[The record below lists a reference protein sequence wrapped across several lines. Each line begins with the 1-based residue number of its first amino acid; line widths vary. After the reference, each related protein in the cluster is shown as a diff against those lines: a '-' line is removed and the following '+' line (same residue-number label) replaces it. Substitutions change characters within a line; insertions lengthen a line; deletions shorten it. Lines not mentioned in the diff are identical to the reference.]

1 VRVVTVSDRKAA
13 ETILSRL
20 AKDAP
25 LALGARGIARVRT
38 LLEKQVRALPPEVR
52 IDLADLPLGGH
63 TQIVPDGEAYSIYQ
77 RSTFDFYRQAWALH
91 KAGKNVKALRK
102 VERDLILNPDHAKGL
117 ALIGRIYEQRRE
129 YRRASEAYQQ
139 LIGFHPN
146 SSLGYRMIGRI
157 FELEKR
163 WDQAIKSYEFGLE
176 LNPRQHDVLNNLALL
191 YAARRGDPKKG
202 LSLIEKALALRPKT
216 AGYLDTLAQ
225 IRKRLGL
232 KGDLRTAKLKEA
244 SKKLKESSNGR
255 AKAGAAKGLKSASS
269 AAGRPA
275 RNRKRG
281 AASPKVGPLPPP
293 PRVSPD
299 GWPPPKAPPGFPAS
313 PPLLVGPKRRKPKPR
328 AAPREKGFFGRELFV
343 MNPALK
349 KEGWGE
355 RPSGAEASRFAK
367 AGNGSSAKAASAPER
382 IQILDGSG
390 DMSAARR
397 VKTLLTSKGFRIAR
411 IGKSDKGLWRR
422 TVLYYKKDSE
432 RRAEQVAGA
441 IPGRRLL
448 LRPLKWRSVYDII
461 LVVGKDRASP

>member
-1 VRVVTVSDRKAA
+1 
-13 ETILSRL
+13 
-20 AKDAP
+20 
-25 LALGARGIARVRT
+25 
-38 LLEKQVRALPPEVR
+38 
-52 IDLADLPLGGH
+52 
-63 TQIVPDGEAYSIYQ
+63 
-77 RSTFDFYRQAWALH
+77 
-91 KAGKNVKALRK
+91 
-102 VERDLILNPDHAKGL
+102 
-117 ALIGRIYEQRRE
+117 
-129 YRRASEAYQQ
+129 
-139 LIGFHPN
+139 
-146 SSLGYRMIGRI
+146 MIGRI

-163 WDQAIKSYEFGLE
+163 WDKAIKSYEFGLE

-191 YAARRGDPKKG
+191 YAVRRGDPKKG
-202 LSLIEKALALRPKT
+202 LSLIERALALRPKT
-216 AGYLDTLAQ
+216 AEYLDTLAQ

-232 KGDLRTAKLKEA
+232 KGDIRTAKLKEA
-244 SKKLKESSNGR
+244 LNGR
-255 AKAGAAKGLKSASS
+255 AKARAAKGLKSASS
-269 AAGRPA
+269 AAAPPPPPPPPA
-275 RNRKRG
+275 RNGKKE
-281 AASPKVGPLPPP
+281 AALPKTGPLPPP

-313 PPLLVGPKRRKPKPR
+313 PPLMVGPKRRKPKPR
-328 AAPREKGFFGRELFV
+328 AAPREKPFFSRELFV

-355 RPSGAEASRFAK
+355 RPSAAEASRFAK

-390 DMSAARR
+390 DMSNARR

-441 IPGRRLL
+441 IPGRLL

-461 LVVGKDRASP
+461 LVVGKDRAAP